1 MPALLSTHFF
11 HLIFSMFLDAVAAG
25 LYEFSG
31 GFQYDAQ
38 IL

>member
-11 HLIFSMFLDAVAAG
+11 HLIFSMFLDAIAAG
-25 LYEFSG
+25 LYGSGG
-31 GFQYDAQ
+31 GFQYDAR